1 MGNDRENIAPGNL
14 DVIKANVRDQKKP
27 FFLLKSI
34 YLYNL

>member
-1 MGNDRENIAPGNL
+1 MGTNRDISLGNL
-14 DVIKANVRDQKKP
+14 DVIKANVRDQKKA